1 MFSRGCRQA
10 SILGRGRGQNRWG
23 NCFSVCLSVL
33 PSSPSPFLRAT
44 ERFHL
49 SNGQGTASC
58 IPDPPLRGKL
68 EGRSFHRLI
77 HHSPSSALLPPAS
90 PWCLFLKEMHPHLI
104 TFALHLPWAKLP
116 SATGV
121 NTLEKAQ
128 AKRALLLPGR
138 CTGRSLGSVGA
149 SPLRPE

>member
-1 MFSRGCRQA
+1 MFSPGCPQA
-10 SILGRGRGQNRWG
+10 SLLGRGRGQNNLG
-23 NCFSVCLSVL
+23 KLPFCLSVL

-58 IPDPPLRGKL
+58 IPEPPLRGKL
-68 EGRSFHRLI
+68 EGRSFLRLI
-77 HHSPSSALLPPAS
+77 HHSPSSSLLPPAS
-90 PWCLFLKEMHPHLI
+90 PWGLFLKEMHPHLI
-104 TFALHLPWAKLP
+104 TFALHLPWAKSP

-121 NTLEKAQ
+121 NTPEKAQ
-128 AKRALLLPGR
+128 AERDLLPRGR
-138 CTGRSLGSVGA
+138 RTGRGLRSVGA